1 MPCFY
6 TDTDN
11 MAPRQFTLDE
21 AERLL
26 PRLTRLLT
34 QMQGLKQEH
43 DRLQEKVWE
52 FERKMD
58 SNGHLAE
65 AELNEA
71 RQEMAKAAAQVNSLI
86 EELQTVGCELKDID
100 QGLVDFR
107 TVMDG
112 REAYL
117 CWKLGESGIGWWH
130 ELETGFAGRR
140 PLPGRP

>member
-1 MPCFY
+1 
-6 TDTDN
+6 
-11 MAPRQFTLDE
+11 MAPRRFTLDE
-21 AERLL
+21 AESLL
-26 PRLTRLLT
+26 SRLTGLLT

-71 RQEMAKAAAQVNSLI
+71 RQEMAKASSQVNSLI
-86 EELQTVGCELKDID
+86 ENLQTVGCELKDID

-112 REAYL
+112 REVYL